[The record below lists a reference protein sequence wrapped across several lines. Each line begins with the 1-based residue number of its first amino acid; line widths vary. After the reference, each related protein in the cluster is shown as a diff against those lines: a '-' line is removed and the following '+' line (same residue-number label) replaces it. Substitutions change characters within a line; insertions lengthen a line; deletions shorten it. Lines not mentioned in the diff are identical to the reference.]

1 MKFCLIVD
9 DSDVIRKV
17 AAKIVEEMGH
27 IPIEA
32 ATAEDAL
39 ERCMSSMP
47 DLILLD
53 WHLPTM
59 SAMNFLASLKKIKAE
74 VVPEVLY
81 CVSEAD
87 PIDLRS
93 AFRAGIGDFVLKPFD
108 RNTLEPKISRLLEVV
123 EAYANA

>member
-1 MKFCLIVD
+1 MKFCLIID

-32 ATAEDAL
+32 ATAEEAF

-47 DLILLD
+47 HLILLD

-59 SAMNFLASLKKIKAE
+59 SAKSFLTSLKKISAE
-74 VVPEVLY
+74 VVPQILY
-81 CVSEAD
+81 CVTEAD
-87 PIDLRS
+87 PVDLRR
-93 AFRAGIGDFVLKPFD
+93 AFRAGISDFILKPFD
-108 RNTLEPKISRLLEVV
+108 RTTLAPKISGLVGVV
-123 EAYANA
+123 DA